1 MSMAVER
8 RSQRA
13 GVAFARRAFTAAAI
27 YGILVLAPQYFLEGR
42 IGRDYPP
49 PITHPEHFY
58 GFIGLALVW
67 QFVFLLI
74 ASDPIRYRPVMLVAV
89 LEKLVFGIPA
99 VVLYVQGR
107 LAGVVL
113 AAGVMDLILGT
124 LFVLS
129 YRATRNLP

>member
-1 MSMAVER
+1 LC
-8 RSQRA
+8 
-13 GVAFARRAFTAAAI
+13 VAFARRVFAGAAS
-27 YGILVLAPQYFLEGR
+27 YGIVVLAPQYVMEAR

-49 PITHPEHFY
+49 PITHPENFY

-67 QFVFLLI
+67 QVVFLLI

-99 VVLYVQGR
+99 IVLYMQGR

-113 AAGVMDLILGT
+113 AAGIIDLMLGT

-129 YRATRNLP
+129 YRATRHLP